1 MNILFCGDANMQ
13 KGIYLSSLS
22 ISHNNSGPLNV
33 YVLTSDAE
41 GYNAIPSGFAE
52 QLETALFRHNK
63 ESSVRV
69 INISGIFGD
78 YLPKANMNT
87 RFTPLCML
95 RLFAD
100 KITEIPNKIL
110 YLDGDVLC
118 RKDISQLYDMDIS
131 QTEIA
136 GVPDRYGKWFFGNIL
151 KHNYLNSGVL
161 LMNMENIRKSGLFE
175 KCRKMCRDEKM
186 FMPDQTALN
195 KLALKIKIP
204 SKYNAQGK
212 IKKDT
217 VFKHFTTYFK
227 FLPYFRAVTIK
238 PWDVCKMHTKL
249 KIYEFDYLL
258 DSLPNFE

>member
-22 ISHNNSGPLNV
+22 ISHNNSSPLNV

-63 ESSVRV
+63 ESRARV

-100 KITEIPNKIL
+100 KIPEIPNKIL

-161 LMNMENIRKSGLFE
+161 LM
-175 KCRKMCRDEKM
+175 
-186 FMPDQTALN
+186 
-195 KLALKIKIP
+195 
-204 SKYNAQGK
+204 
-212 IKKDT
+212 
-217 VFKHFTTYFK
+217 
-227 FLPYFRAVTIK
+227 
-238 PWDVCKMHTKL
+238 
-249 KIYEFDYLL
+249 
-258 DSLPNFE
+258 